1 MKKVT
6 VFKTITGIAIL
17 AAISMVFINI
27 SADNIREDL
36 SKNASVRAVSQDE
49 LLKLLSQDNFSD
61 NYALIDIRTPL
72 EYKISKIPSAIN
84 IPHYKILND
93 ISLLDAYKDK
103 EMILYCHSG
112 VRVGKVTK
120 LLTELKYSNLSH
132 LTGDMSGWKAN
143 DFPVE

>member
-1 MKKVT
+1 MKKV
-6 VFKTITGIAIL
+6 VFKAVSGIAVL
-17 AAISMVFINI
+17 AAISIVFINI

-36 SKNASVRAVSQDE
+36 SKNTSVRSVSQKE
-49 LLKLLSQDNFSD
+49 LLELLSQEDFSD
-61 NYALIDIRTPL
+61 NHALIDVRTPL

-84 IPHYKILND
+84 IPHYKILKD

-120 LLTELKYSNLSH
+120 LLTELQYSNLSH
-132 LTGDMSGWKAN
+132 LIGDMSGWKAN
-143 DFPVE
+143 DLPVE